1 MAACATLSIAPLR
14 GALVV
19 RAHAG
24 CGDDHSAARVGKA
37 KVTLPQRRAAASAG
51 RTVLAAAADS
61 PERVEAFLD
70 GLKYDDKGLVVAIAQ
85 DVDTGAILMQGFAD
99 RTAVR
104 TTITAKKATFF
115 SRSRQQQWTKGETS
129 GNFISVKSV
138 HIDCDKDSLIYM
150 GVPDGPTC
158 HTGAH
163 TCYYSRVD
171 GDEGAAAVEG
181 GGVRDGEEEAL
192 STLYELEATISKRRS
207 EIVAEGSKPSWTRR
221 LLDNP
226 ELLCSKVR
234 EEAGELCESYEKE
247 EGAERTASEMADVL
261 YHAMVLCNLQG
272 VALEDV
278 MAVLRN
284 RFGTSGVE
292 EKASRPPK
300 KK

>member
-1 MAACATLSIAPLR
+1 MAARAVLSPAPLR

-24 CGDDHSAARVGKA
+24 CGKDHAHSAAR
-37 KVTLPQRRAAASAG
+37 ASKP
-51 RTVLAAAADS
+51 RTVAPTRGAAAAAGRGVVAAAAES

-115 SRSRQQQWTKGETS
+115 SRSRQAQWTKGETS

-158 HTGAH
+158 HSSFHLCLRSGSALNQVSFSGSSLSSLSWSFSPT
-163 TCYYSRVD
+163 
-171 GDEGAAAVEG
+171 AAASSESNPPLFN
-181 GGVRDGEEEAL
+181 R
-192 STLYELEATISKRRS
+192 TLGTEL
-207 EIVAEGSKPSWTRR
+207 
-221 LLDNP
+221 
-226 ELLCSKVR
+226 
-234 EEAGELCESYEKE
+234 
-247 EGAERTASEMADVL
+247 
-261 YHAMVLCNLQG
+261 MVI
-272 VALEDV
+272 
-278 MAVLRN
+278 
-284 RFGTSGVE
+284 
-292 EKASRPPK
+292 
-300 KK
+300 

>member
-1 MAACATLSIAPLR
+1 MAARAVLSPAPLR

-24 CGDDHSAARVGKA
+24 CGKDHAHSAAR
-37 KVTLPQRRAAASAG
+37 ASKP
-51 RTVLAAAADS
+51 RTVAPTRGAAAAAGRGVVAAAAES

-115 SRSRQQQWTKGETS
+115 SRSRQAQWTKGETS

-171 GDEGAAAVEG
+171 GPDGAAAVDG
-181 GGVRDGEEEAL
+181 GGIRDGEEEAL
-192 STLYELEATISKRRS
+192 STLYELE
-207 EIVAEGSKPSWTRR
+207 
-221 LLDNP
+221 NP

-234 EEAGELCESYEKE
+234 EEAGELCESWEKQ
-247 EGAERTASEMADVL
+247 EGAERAASEMADVL
-261 YHAMVLCNLQG
+261 YHSLVLLNLQG
-272 VALEDV
+272 VAVEDV

-292 EKASRPPK
+292 EKASRPK

>member
-1 MAACATLSIAPLR
+1 MAARAALSPAPLR

-24 CGDDHSAARVGKA
+24 CGKDHAHSAAR
-37 KVTLPQRRAAASAG
+37 ASKPRTVAPPRGTATAAG
-51 RTVLAAAADS
+51 RGVVAAAADS

-70 GLKYDDKGLVVAIAQ
+70 GLKYDDKGFVVAIAQ

-104 TTITAKKATFF
+104 TTITQKKATFF

-163 TCYYSRVD
+163 TCY
-171 GDEGAAAVEG
+171 
-181 GGVRDGEEEAL
+181 
-192 STLYELEATISKRRS
+192 
-207 EIVAEGSKPSWTRR
+207 
-221 LLDNP
+221 
-226 ELLCSKVR
+226 
-234 EEAGELCESYEKE
+234 
-247 EGAERTASEMADVL
+247 
-261 YHAMVLCNLQG
+261 
-272 VALEDV
+272 
-278 MAVLRN
+278 
-284 RFGTSGVE
+284 
-292 EKASRPPK
+292 
-300 KK
+300 